1 MFESILS
8 YTKFKLRY
16 IFIALPIFFSSALL
30 FKKEDGSIDASSLP
44 ISISNLVKKFYV
56 VVPTE
61 DKKSKFI
68 KTQSLIDKMICYI
81 IVLALCISDYKMEDA
96 K

>member
-1 MFESILS
+1 MTFLKI
-8 YTKFKLRY
+8 YVKYY
-16 IFIALPIFFSSALL
+16 I
-30 FKKEDGSIDASSLP
+30 
-44 ISISNLVKKFYV
+44 NLVKKFYV